1 MVAAAE
7 VASDAELEGAAHEGE
22 GSTFIAEHEAGAEVD
37 DAGAEAVLCM
47 LGGGF
52 PGDADLREKAAAG
65 GAGFGE
71 DFVAAV
77 SVVADTGGD

>member
-1 MVAAAE
+1 MQE
-7 VASDAELEGAAHEGE
+7 TGKEILPSLP
-22 GSTFIAEHEAGAEVD
+22 SSCD
-37 DAGAEAVLCM
+37 DAGAEAAFCT

-71 DFVAAV
+71 EFVAAV